1 VQSIAMGRR
10 FGTLKNDTEETNM
23 RFMMLMI
30 PKGYENAAPGTM
42 PDPKAVEAMMK
53 YNKSLQQ
60 AGVLLALD
68 GLHPPSVGARIS
80 FSGGKP
86 KVTDGPFAEAKEV
99 VGGYWMIQVK
109 SKEEAI
115 EWAKR
120 CPASDTEVIEL
131 RQVLE
136 FADFTPDIQ
145 EAAAG
150 FPDLKANPQQDQTQ

>member
-1 VQSIAMGRR
+1 
-10 FGTLKNDTEETNM
+10 M

-30 PKGYENAAPGTM
+30 PKGYENAVPGTM
-42 PDPKAVEAMMK
+42 PDAAAVAAMMK
-53 YNKSLQQ
+53 YNEALQK

-68 GLHPPSVGARIS
+68 GLHPPSMGARIS
-80 FSGGKP
+80 FEDGKP

-120 CPASDTEVIEL
+120 CPASPNEVIEI
-131 RQVLE
+131 RQVQE
-136 FADFTPDIQ
+136 FSDFPADVQ
-145 EAAAG
+145 QAAAG
-150 FPDLKANPQQDQTQ
+150 FPEMPAQAGQPRGV